1 MMWISPDIC
10 RGIFPAATPAPRHP
24 HAFAESD
31 SGWHAKFIP
40 VIPVKEDNVRGGEK
54 RRKKLCPQ
62 ALLFHNAAAR
72 VLVLIMQISSRQI
85 LVAVCLENKC
95 PFNRSSLE

>member
-10 RGIFPAATPAPRHP
+10 RGIFPAATPAPRQP

-40 VIPVKEDNVRGGEK
+40 VIPVKEDNVRAGGG
-54 RRKKLCPQ
+54 KKKEIMSTSIPLPQ
-62 ALLFHNAAAR
+62 R
-72 VLVLIMQISSRQI
+72 CRQG
-85 LVAVCLENKC
+85 LTPHYAN
-95 PFNRSSLE
+95 